1 MAGSMKERG
10 LSLKTQKGMSLNIDD
25 RKFIKVQNDYIIEM
39 VNEKMAENIKFVA
52 EIIIASNNK
61 TFQYMEDINK
71 QLEKINC
78 HIDDHERRIKT
89 IEDCLKMK
97 AS

>member
-78 HIDDHERRIKT
+78 HIDDHERRIKR

>member
-1 MAGSMKERG
+1 MAGNMKERAVTE
-10 LSLKTQKGMSLNIDD
+10 KTRKGMSLNIDD

-61 TFQYMEDINK
+61 TFQYMEDINE
-71 QLEKINC
+71 QLKKINRR
-78 HIDDHERRIKT
+78 IDDHERRLSRL
-89 IEDCLKMK
+89 EDCLKMK